1 MMSGIG
7 HVEPSSRVGVTL
19 DLILKTLIASSDF
32 TSLETKNWEAIA
44 RLIPGTTAIQ
54 CARRYEELLTGGG
67 GIAIQHLTRSLSS
80 SGLVNSA
87 SGASLTDYDSGSRS
101 NNSSRPNSSK
111 PKGREDK
118 EKANS
123 SKDGHRREAKGPIM
137 VIHVCD
143 EAKNLKKDFHCP
155 RDLLVQE
162 MKYFAEYLNTDAQ
175 RWEEVDISV
184 HCDVQI
190 FDWLI
195 KYVKRGSK
203 EVQEEPKLEANN
215 VVSILI
221 SSDFLKMDSLVTE
234 CIKFCHKNMT
244 TIVSTPC
251 NMGCINDRLLTRIA
265 DLFSHNE
272 ADDVKDRKDKFK
284 SKLFSKKIEKLFEP
298 EGVNPDSPEKG
309 TSLFRCS
316 VCKRHLTHSLQS
328 QVKCM
333 PCRMTIDRNGKMTY
347 SHVKDPKF
355 DVNDFI
361 LELKSQLKT
370 WRDVYW
376 RLWGTIN
383 SLTCAR
389 CGEVFPLT
397 EFGHCSYHPEMAR
410 YDNEPGAPTSCV
422 GVHPCCHQSALRFD
436 PALIVKGCRVKDHI
450 VSFPDTISSTVS
462 SGGGG
467 EGDGGSIE
475 RSFAASRP
483 QKSPAQRV
491 YDDLLARRDVICV
504 PYQRLSDINESDMKI
519 EVFQNEVYAC
529 HAHNSGLDLPSLS
542 TAGAVEGKTESRPR
556 LQALTV
562 EKEVSYYLD
571 DVGFGESDDE
581 TGDEEGS
588 KDNNVNKRAGRGLK
602 KSRVTVEPQAILLG
616 APGFE
621 QTKKSTWDTQR
632 SMRYN
637 QDAQRQEDARRM
649 KEIRLFLTKL
659 RLNLDKV
666 ENRPKRELA
675 GGLFCKLESQWRASN
690 VQIQGRQQQAYS
702 FRGRSK
708 PLGPVRA
715 SIS

>member
-1 MMSGIG
+1 MNSVGN
-7 HVEPSSRVGVTL
+7 VEPSSRIGVTL

-32 TSLETKNWEAIA
+32 TTLETKNWDAIA

-80 SGLVNSA
+80 TGLITSA
-87 SGASLTDYDSGSRS
+87 SAASLTDYDSGSRS
-101 NNSSRPNSSK
+101 NNSSRPSSSK

-118 EKANS
+118 EKVSGN
-123 SKDGHRREAKGPIM
+123 KDGHRREAKGPIM

-162 MKYFAEYLNTDAQ
+162 MKYFAEYLSTDAQ

-221 SSDFLKMDSLVTE
+221 SSDFLKMDSLVSE
-234 CIKFCHKNMT
+234 CIKFCHKNMS

-265 DLFSHNE
+265 DLFTHNE
-272 ADDVKDRKDKFK
+272 ADEVKDRKDKFK

-298 EGVNPDSPEKG
+298 EGINPDSPEKG

-316 VCKRHLTHSLQS
+316 VCKRHLTNSLQS
-328 QVKCM
+328 KVKCM

-347 SHVKDPKF
+347 SHVRDPKF

-383 SLTCAR
+383 SLTCSR

-397 EFGHCSYHPEMAR
+397 EFGHCSYHPEQAR
-410 YDNEPGAPTSCV
+410 YDNEPGAPSSCV
-422 GVHPCCHQSALRFD
+422 GIHPCCHQTSLRFD

-450 VSFPDTISSTVS
+450 ILLPDTPT
-462 SGGGG
+462 SGNAGGG
-467 EGDGGSIE
+467 EGGTVDKS
-475 RSFAASRP
+475 AAGIKP
-483 QKSPAQRV
+483 AKSTIQRI

-504 PYQRLSDINESDMKI
+504 PYQRLSDLNDLKI
-519 EVFQNEVYAC
+519 DVFQNEVYAC
-529 HAHNSGLDLPSLS
+529 HTHTSGLHLPSLS
-542 TAGAVEGKTESRPR
+542 TAGAVEGKSESRPR
-556 LQALTV
+556 LQALTM

-571 DVGFGESDDE
+571 DVGFGESDEESGDDE
-581 TGDEEGS
+581 AS
-588 KDNNVNKRAGRGLK
+588 KDTSSNKRLNKGLK

-649 KEIRLFLTKL
+649 KEIRLFLTRL

-666 ENRPKRELA
+666 DMRPKKELA
-675 GGLFCKLESQWRASN
+675 GGLFCKLESQWKAN
-690 VQIQGRQQQAYS
+690 NIQNQGKQQQQPFQ
-702 FRGRSK
+702 FRGRPK
-708 PLGPVRA
+708 PLGPVR
-715 SIS
+715 SSVS